1 MDGLFVAASVVA
13 LVQFGRL
20 RDRRLVP
27 LALLM
32 AFLAG
37 AEAREGWDPWRRRFQ
52 AGALVSGLALLGL
65 LSVEDAGARH
75 ARHDRAGRA

>member
-1 MDGLFVAASVVA
+1 MDGLFVAAAVVA
-13 LVQFGRL
+13 VVQFGRL

-27 LALLM
+27 LALMM

-52 AGALVSGLALLGL
+52 VAALASGLALLAL
-65 LSVEDAGARH
+65 LSAGDEAAR
-75 ARHDRAGRA
+75 RAPGRGGRA

>member
-1 MDGLFVAASVVA
+1 MDGLFVAATVVV
-13 LVQFGRL
+13 LVQFARL

-37 AEAREGWDPWRRRFQ
+37 AETREEWDPWRRRFQ
-52 AGALVSGLALLGL
+52 AGALVCGLTLLALL
-65 LSVEDAGARH
+65 SAGGEVGR
-75 ARHDRAGRA
+75 RAPGRGGRP

>member
-1 MDGLFVAASVVA
+1 MDGLFVAAAVVA

-27 LALLM
+27 IALLM

-37 AEAREGWDPWRRRFQ
+37 AESREGWDPWRRRFQ
-52 AGALVSGLALLGL
+52 AGALAAGLVLVAL
-65 LSVEDAGARH
+65 LSVEDEAAR
-75 ARHDRAGRA
+75 RVRGRAGRA